1 MRTLPVC
8 FVIFKFWGLWRPS
21 DYLSWMKILYNIYS
35 LLIVVIMYSFM
46 LFEFIDVFINI
57 KSIDDFTMN
66 SFMLVTFTNA
76 CWRVAKIL
84 AGRGKILKVI
94 NLLTSDYCVAVD
106 KREVEIKEG
115 YDGIARWNTL
125 RYVILV
131 QITVALMLIVPL
143 SNESRKRILPFRSW
157 LPYDLSS
164 LKLFW
169 LSYVHQCIAIM
180 AAAYINVA
188 TDSFISGLMIQ
199 ICSQL
204 DILKYRLIKLPRLY
218 NINHRDEFLSSL
230 THCVL
235 HHEHIFKFASAVESV
250 SNPITIVQFCASA
263 VALCSSVYQLSKHSV
278 DSAKFMPLILYLL
291 CMLFQLF
298 FYCWYGNEVILK
310 SMEVRDAVYEMD
322 WILLDNNNKK
332 ALLMMMKRSERSIQ
346 IKSGYFIALSVEPY
360 IKILKASFTAY
371 NALQQIS
378 N

>member
-1 MRTLPVC
+1 MRYTTKALLDPLL
-8 FVIFKFWGLWRPS
+8 F
-21 DYLSWMKILYNIYS
+21 YYS
-35 LLIVVIMYSFM
+35 PIAKEEDTISQCVLCRFM